1 MLAPLPIHGL
11 LPQSLSVLLTRVRDA
26 LYWRRWKARR
36 HRYLRAAFR
45 NGEELVRSYTE
56 KTPCPTAVLNDGTV
70 FRHPADRTG
79 LAGMLLE
86 VWYDEVY
93 TGRFYTP
100 RPGDTVIDA
109 GANVGAFS
117 LLLARAAPA
126 CRVFAFEPFAEN
138 YALLE
143 ANLGA
148 AVGATVRTY
157 RVALAGGSAVGVM
170 ADGGRRSQD
179 HQLTAVPTDDA
190 NPAAIRTLGFA
201 DVLALAG
208 DEPVALFKCDIE
220 GSENELFARA
230 DPALFRRVRRFA
242 IEYHDLYKPGTLAL
256 LEQRLSPTH
265 AVEVRPDPEGG
276 YGMLYATAK

>member
-1 MLAPLPIHGL
+1 M
-11 LPQSLSVLLTRVRDA
+11 LLTRIRDA
-26 LYWRRWKARR
+26 LYWRLWKARR
-36 HRYLRAAFR
+36 HRYLRATFR
-45 NGEELVRSYTE
+45 NGEELVRSYVD

-117 LLLARAAPA
+117 LLLARTQPA

-157 RVALAGGSAVGVM
+157 RVALSGSSAVGVM
-170 ADGGRRSQD
+170 ADGGPRSQD
-179 HQLTAVPTDDA
+179 HQLTASPTDDA

-220 GSENELFARA
+220 GSEHELFRDA

-242 IEYHDLYKPGTLAL
+242 IEYHDLYKPGTRAL

>member
-1 MLAPLPIHGL
+1 ML
-11 LPQSLSVLLTRVRDA
+11 LSRVRHA

-36 HRYLRAAFR
+36 LRYLRATFR
-45 NGEELVRSYTE
+45 NGDELARSYLD
-56 KTPCPTAVLNDGTV
+56 KSPCPTAVLNDGTV

-86 VWYDEVY
+86 VWHDAVY

-117 LLLARAAPA
+117 LLLARTEPA
-126 CRVFAFEPFAEN
+126 CRVFAFEPFAQNFE
-138 YALLE
+138 LLE

-148 AVGATVRTY
+148 VGDTVRTF
-157 RVALAGGSAVGVM
+157 RAGLAGVSATGVM
-170 ADGGRRSQD
+170 ADGGPRSQD
-179 HQLTAVPTDDA
+179 HQLSVSSADVSDPTAV
-190 NPAAIRTLGFA
+190 RTLDFA
-201 DVLALAG
+201 DLLTLTGAESV
-208 DEPVALFKCDIE
+208 DLFKCDIE
-220 GSENELFARA
+220 GSERDLFERA

-242 IEYHDLYKPGTLAL
+242 IEYHDLYQPGTLAL
-256 LEQRLSPTH
+256 LQQRLSPTH

-276 YGMLYATAK
+276 YGMIYASAN